1 MKRSLAIILALVLA
15 VSAMSACSI
24 NINFGG
30 KNENPTEKNV
40 DSDIELPT
48 VEIPTVPELPTE
60 VEVGKLEDYVGTAKE
75 KELSFGDGNK
85 NTLRIPEIKL
95 DSADAKK
102 VNAEIDKKFADAFA
116 SEKYAGIVKLDYEGY
131 LNGSTLSVAVTAKI
145 EGGNTDGLAYNF
157 DVTSGKRLDNKAL
170 CAVIGKDYEDMLSD
184 LGAAMEDSYDER
196 FGKLP
201 QNDTERAKT
210 FAKDNL
216 EASTLYLNKNGDTM
230 ALCMFYAAVGGGQF
244 MTQVEL

>member
-75 KELSFGDGNK
+75 KELSFGRVYTELP
-85 NTLRIPEIKL
+85 TLNDVFLEIT
-95 DSADAKK
+95 
-102 VNAEIDKKFADAFA
+102 
-116 SEKYAGIVKLDYEGY
+116 G
-131 LNGSTLSVAVTAKI
+131 
-145 EGGNTDGLAYNF
+145 
-157 DVTSGKRLDNKAL
+157 KAL
-170 CAVIGKDYEDMLSD
+170 RDKE
-184 LGAAMEDSYDER
+184 E
-196 FGKLP
+196 
-201 QNDTERAKT
+201 
-210 FAKDNL
+210 
-216 EASTLYLNKNGDTM
+216 
-230 ALCMFYAAVGGGQF
+230 
-244 MTQVEL
+244 